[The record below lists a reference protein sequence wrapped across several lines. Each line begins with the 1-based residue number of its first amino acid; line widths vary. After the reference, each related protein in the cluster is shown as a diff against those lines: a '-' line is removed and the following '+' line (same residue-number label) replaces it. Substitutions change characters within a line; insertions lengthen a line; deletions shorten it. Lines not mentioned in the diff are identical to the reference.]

1 MKRIISAISFLLL
14 QTIILSGQN
23 DPAAI
28 KILDRFSSKAL
39 GAPALLMK
47 FNLINA
53 DLKENKRDTT
63 EGSVLISRDKYRLDL
78 ENNIV
83 WSDGVTSWSYLL
95 AEKEVTINKIDKKDK
110 SLQNRPTEVF
120 TMYKKGYRNRLVEE
134 RPDTYI
140 IDLYPEDINSDLQ
153 RVRLSIGKTLLNLKT
168 AEYKRKDGV
177 VVTLLLTEYNLNHK
191 PDPDGYIFKPEKY
204 KGVEIIDMR

>member
-23 DPAAI
+23 DPAAV

-39 GAPALLMK
+39 GATALLMK
-47 FNLINA
+47 FNIINA
-53 DLKENKRDTT
+53 DLKENKKDTT
-63 EGSVLISRDKYRLDL
+63 KGSVLISRDKYRLDL

-110 SLQNRPTEVF
+110 SLQNRPSEVF
-120 TMYKKGYRNRLVEE
+120 TMYKKGYKNRLVEE

-177 VVTLLLTEYNLNHK
+177 VITLVLTEYNLNQK

>member
-1 MKRIISAISFLLL
+1 MKRYISGLSVLLL
-14 QTIILSGQN
+14 QTIILFGQS
-23 DPAAI
+23 DPEAV
-28 KILDRFSSKAL
+28 KILDKFSSKAL

-47 FNLINA
+47 FNLINS
-53 DLKENKRDTT
+53 DLKANQKDTT
-63 EGSVLISRDKYRLDL
+63 KGSILISRDKYRLDL

-83 WSDGVTSWSYLL
+83 WSDGVTSWSYLI
-95 AEKEVTINKIDKKDK
+95 AEKEVTINKVDKKDK
-110 SLQNRPTEVF
+110 SFQSRPSEVF

-134 RPDTYI
+134 RPETYI
-140 IDLYPEDINSDLQ
+140 IDLYPEDLNSELQ

-177 VVTLLLTEYNLNHK
+177 VLTLVLTQYDLNQK
-191 PDPDGYIFKPEKY
+191 PDPDAYIFKAEKY

>member
-1 MKRIISAISFLLL
+1 MKRIISLISFLLL
-14 QTIILSGQN
+14 QTIILFGQS
-23 DPAAI
+23 DPEAV

-39 GAPALLMK
+39 GAPALFMK
-47 FNLINA
+47 FRLINA
-53 DLKENKRDTT
+53 DLKENKKDTT
-63 EGSVLISRDKYRLDL
+63 SGSILLSRDKYRLDL

-95 AEKEVTINKIDKKDK
+95 AEKEVTINKVDRKDK
-110 SLQNRPTEVF
+110 SFQSRPSEVF

-134 RPDTYI
+134 RPETYI
-140 IDLYPEDINSDLQ
+140 IDLYPEDLNSELQ

-177 VVTLLLTEYNLNHK
+177 VITLVLTEYNPNQK
-191 PDPDGYIFKPEKY
+191 PDPDGYTFKPEKY
-204 KGVEIIDMR
+204 KGVEVIDMR